1 MALTLFPPRPALP
14 PTDAPPGPS
23 PDVVSTPPAFP
34 PAIEESL
41 VELRRRGLAAHQAG
55 RLEEAETLYRQLL
68 AQDPD
73 YGDARHL
80 LALVLDRQGHRAEAE
95 SLLRQALARRPEAY
109 LYSSLACLLQA
120 DGRIEQAKG
129 AYCLAIQQKPDY
141 FEAYNNLGVL
151 LKDSG
156 YLEEAEAAYR
166 RALSLNPDYTL
177 ALNNLGVVC
186 RESNRLA
193 EAETCYRQ
201 ALAQQPDYADA
212 LSNLGVVLREMGHLA
227 EAERC
232 YRRTLAL
239 DPEYANARWNL
250 GLLLLSQGRHREGW
264 ACYEARYHPRRTEG
278 VSKRPDVAF
287 PQWQGE
293 SLAGKSLL
301 LWPEQGAGD
310 YIQFARYF
318 SALRQQGLRRLT
330 VACRPALAP
339 LFESLASVDQ
349 VIGLAPGA
357 RLADHDYWS
366 FPLSLPAFLPANAD
380 AIPTDLPYLQASP
393 ERLAQWRER
402 LAGDGLKVGLV
413 WKGNPDHKSDARRSL
428 PGLATLAPLWSVPGV
443 RFFSLQKGAG
453 EAEASAPPAHQPLV
467 DLGSAIDDF
476 ADSAAIIAQ
485 LDLMICVDT
494 AAAHLAGALNKPC
507 WVLVQAVDTD
517 WRWQLEGEDAP
528 WYPGALRIFRQTT
541 DDDWAPV
548 VAQVAAALARLAAP
562 QADA

>member
-1 MALTLFPPRPALP
+1 MALTLFPPRPVLP
-14 PTDAPPGPS
+14 PTDAPAGPS
-23 PDVVSTPPAFP
+23 PDIAPPPPAFS

-41 VELRRRGLAAHQAG
+41 VELRRCGLAAHQSG
-55 RLEEAETLYRQLL
+55 RLAEAETLYRQLL

-73 YGDARHL
+73 YGDIRHL

-156 YLEEAEAAYR
+156 YLEEAKAAYR

-278 VSKRPDVAF
+278 VSKRPTLPF
-287 PQWQGE
+287 PNGRASPWPASHCFFGR
-293 SLAGKSLL
+293 SKGPGITSSSPATFPPCGNRGSAVSPWPAGPPWRPCSN
-301 LWPEQGAGD
+301 LWPA
-310 YIQFARYF
+310 
-318 SALRQQGLRRLT
+318 
-330 VACRPALAP
+330 
-339 LFESLASVDQ
+339 
-349 VIGLAPGA
+349 
-357 RLADHDYWS
+357 
-366 FPLSLPAFLPANAD
+366 
-380 AIPTDLPYLQASP
+380 
-393 ERLAQWRER
+393 
-402 LAGDGLKVGLV
+402 
-413 WKGNPDHKSDARRSL
+413 
-428 PGLATLAPLWSVPGV
+428 
-443 RFFSLQKGAG
+443 
-453 EAEASAPPAHQPLV
+453 
-467 DLGSAIDDF
+467 
-476 ADSAAIIAQ
+476 
-485 LDLMICVDT
+485 
-494 AAAHLAGALNKPC
+494 
-507 WVLVQAVDTD
+507 
-517 WRWQLEGEDAP
+517 
-528 WYPGALRIFRQTT
+528 
-541 DDDWAPV
+541 
-548 VAQVAAALARLAAP
+548 
-562 QADA
+562 